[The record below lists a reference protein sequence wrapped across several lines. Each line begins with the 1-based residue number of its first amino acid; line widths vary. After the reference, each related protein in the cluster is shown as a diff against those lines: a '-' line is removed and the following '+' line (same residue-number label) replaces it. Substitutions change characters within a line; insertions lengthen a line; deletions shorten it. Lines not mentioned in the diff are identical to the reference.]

1 MYGTSCPHTWENHY
15 QKYLFSKLNRTID
28 QCPPTKDALDQ
39 HILRAMLQS
48 YISSKSTQLK
58 EESIG
63 MTGWGWN
70 GDERGDVNPLLT
82 TLLKALK
89 ACKELENCKWKIS
102 YSRDTCTCKTYVIPC
117 SELCRC
123 DGVCENWYHIFNDEI
138 CRKRTQWN
146 LFFVWLYIYK

>member
-70 GDERGDVNPLLT
+70 GDERGDVNPLWT

-89 ACKELENCKWKIS
+89 ACKELENCK
-102 YSRDTCTCKTYVIPC
+102 
-117 SELCRC
+117 
-123 DGVCENWYHIFNDEI
+123 
-138 CRKRTQWN
+138 
-146 LFFVWLYIYK
+146 